1 MALLLDR
8 SWFLLKEHRLII
20 EVIARE
26 TQIIVVVH
34 A

>member
-1 MALLLDR
+1 MAQLLDR
-8 SWFLLKEHRLII
+8 SWFLPKEHRQII

-26 TQIIVVVH
+26 TPIIVVVH